1 LEEILLEQFPE
12 SEFSLAIGK
21 SKGLEGGS
29 QDNFLRDAEQLW
41 VQDKEASLNE
51 YKSIVSADSTSDLA
65 AKAVYSLAHHYDL
78 FLHNADSALKYY
90 EMIQHLHPESE
101 QASASRARYIALKNL
116 LRGESEEDL
125 EAEKKSSSLKTVPLD
140 SIPPAPHK
148 SVSQDSAIS
157 IIKPDSIHVPIDT
170 TVIVP

>member
-1 LEEILLEQFPE
+1 M
-12 SEFSLAIGK
+12 
-21 SKGLEGGS
+21 
-29 QDNFLRDAEQLW
+29 
-41 VQDKEASLNE
+41 
-51 YKSIVSADSTSDLA
+51 
-65 AKAVYSLAHHYDL
+65 
-78 FLHNADSALKYY
+78 KYY
-90 EMIQHLHPESE
+90 EMIQHLHPVSE

-157 IIKPDSIHVPIDT
+157 IIKPDSVSAPIDT
-170 TVIVP
+170 AVIKHAY